1 MVLGNAPGTC
11 KKTYK
16 LAQLDPT
23 QSKPQII
30 KSLYMPIKA
39 PDLLWIIYATRVDSV
54 ERL

>member
-1 MVLGNAPGTC
+1 MGAYIPE
-11 KKTYK
+11 
-16 LAQLDPT
+16 LAQ